1 MTVDDPAE
9 NEVKDVFWGQYL
21 KWKRKKLWNY
31 DKNLG
36 EKKQRRE

>member
-21 KWKRKKLWNY
+21 KWKRKKIMKL
-31 DKNLG
+31 
-36 EKKQRRE
+36 